1 MTISIIVLKNMGLN
15 EKIYLK
21 RRSENMNKLK
31 KSLSVLLTL
40 VMLFTTLCFFVIPEA
55 GIEANAAATTYRWRV
70 TVNMSAKSE
79 NTDSGNVTIYWKTNN
94 GTGSESSS
102 QIYSG
107 SGSGAIWNVSGTT
120 TFASDS
126 SLGTNVKSGV
136 VPANAYPYKA
146 TATIDIGSAFVNHAL
161 DWEVKIEVFDANGN
175 LVTDSG
181 YGNKEE
187 HTVGWGNGKS
197 YTSTDT
203 VATNY
208 FPAVKTVTTT
218 PATVNV
224 GANGSASATLALS
237 AVDQYGVAWVGTPKS
252 VANGSVTAGTLSGT
266 NVNVTVNDAAGDYAA
281 NIKATYTGANGD
293 ATVTTSG
300 TTAKVTRTMLFDNYF
315 DYDAWRRAGIS
326 ANASTV
332 SNVTANGFTLTS
344 NSGIGLGDAYTLFN
358 YTQKLA
364 PGNYTLMLDV
374 NSTAG
379 RYRVGIADY
388 AEGKSGWDFTNVS
401 VPAFDATQA
410 HPTVNFTVTDTAPY
424 ISVRVDSPAEGAL
437 TVSNFRIIKQGYPL
451 NEITLSSTK
460 KAVSYGDKFKAY
472 NGTLPMPTRIGY
484 DFTGWYYN
492 GSLCYDANGNWVL
505 AGEDEYAV
513 KTYSDAL
520 GYVVTFDSGWK
531 FATYDI
537 NFDYNGG
544 TGTTTPSQYN
554 INSTSVTIPY
564 VGTKAGYVFA
574 GWSVV
579 STTGNWTVGSEIKS
593 STIALN
599 KNYGDVTLKAIWTPA
614 NYTATYSLLGGT
626 MSEASNRGYTI
637 TDSFTLPAPTLTGNE
652 FVGWKPSGAGNWG
665 TEILPAGTVISGK
678 YGDVTLTAQWT
689 KTKHTVVWK
698 NWDGTVLETDTN
710 VDYGSMPYYNGA
722 TPTKPADAQ
731 YTYKFKE
738 WTPAVDVV
746 TGDVIYTATFDSV
759 VNKYTVTWLKEDG
772 TVFEQFK
779 EIEYGAEVPVPA
791 TTPVKNMDAGNV
803 YYFDKWVGYTG
814 EGMKVNGNMSFT
826 ASYTSEVRTYTVT
839 WVNYNGEILEID
851 EGVPYNEMP
860 EYNGAVPVKEGNAE
874 FSYTFSAWSPELS
887 NITKDTTYTA
897 QFTEARNIYTVTFRY
912 LTAIGA
918 EETAVEMS
926 VPYGT
931 EFNTLTDDLEGFGSY
946 LFNDTLHQRFVRW
959 ENRTQTITGAATFIA
974 VYEAAT
980 AHSCTETNTATCE
993 NDGVKTTSCFCGYV
1007 VTEKINAYNHTLKNG
1022 DSAWQ
1027 LTADSPVPTCHAG
1040 VTCKYQC
1047 SICNEIKY
1055 TEVPAS
1061 GHDFTEIEAKEP
1073 TCGVAGNM
1081 AYKFCNNCSLYFA
1094 ADASLYDQ
1102 NSFDDNTFFMLD
1114 ALQHEYES
1122 KITTAPTCTTAGVRT
1137 YTCKNDTTHTY
1148 TEEVSATGHTFVNHV
1163 TEKPVSCMVNGALAH
1178 KQCSECNKFFADAE
1192 GAYSENG
1199 FDTNDSFILT
1209 APGHT
1214 PGEAVVENASE
1225 NATCSKPGSYDLV
1238 VYCTVCGEVLDRDT
1252 VITKLPHDKSEIVVA
1267 GLTGQLVTAATCTE
1281 YAVYK
1286 KVCSMC
1292 KDVMS
1297 DETFSY
1303 VDGGKNPANHSSTD
1317 KYLVNKTI
1325 VTCYADGY
1333 TGDEY
1338 HSCCNVLIA
1347 EGTVISKNTVEHTKG
1362 EPVDITTKPAT
1373 CYETGLYDT
1382 VIYCSVCSANGFET
1396 EISRVS
1402 GNTIKKLPH
1411 TPAQAVAENVNP
1423 ATCYREGSYEEVV
1436 YCSVEACGHEI
1447 SREEKTIEMLEHT
1460 PATAVREDKVAPT
1473 CYSKGSYDMVV
1484 YCSVAECQHEI
1495 SRTPYEIDTLAH
1507 TPATAVRED
1516 KTAPT
1521 CYSEGSY
1528 DMVVYCSVEEC
1539 KHEIS
1544 RTPNSID
1551 KLAHTPAQAV
1561 TEIKVAATCYSEG
1574 SYDLVVYCSVAE
1586 CQHEI
1591 SREEKVSVKLAHTP
1605 AEPVRENIVEPTE
1618 TEDGSYEE
1626 VIYCSVAA
1634 CKHEISRTTK
1644 VTKLER
1650 LINFVLKDKVIT
1662 ITAYNGDTV
1671 TAPEVEEYVSA
1682 EGFIHVFKSWDKE
1695 IVTVNGSATYIAIY
1709 TEPCDYTELDRLEV
1723 TLDAILEGFYE
1734 VEEGILEENWAEINA
1749 VLGAIASINEGRN
1762 TRDESEQVA
1771 VDLVVDRAEALINT
1785 ICPDAGSALEIRG
1798 TGSYKAGTILDLKVF
1813 KMPADTEVSDVIW
1826 TTSDSNIVFVVNGI
1840 LYAVAPGT
1848 VTITAVKGNL
1858 KAELE
1863 IEVTIG
1869 GGARVIMFDSLI
1881 YGANYVVEGSRVLET
1896 TTNIFWSPSAPIQFR
1911 VIATGV
1917 LKDYVLY
1924 INDEIAVPDENGTY
1938 TIPANTG
1945 DAHVRL
1951 EGRVP
1956 DITDDSDNAEKVS
1969 IWELIRRFFQ
1979 KIADFFKN
1987 LFS

>member
-1 MTISIIVLKNMGLN
+1 
-15 EKIYLK
+15 
-21 RRSENMNKLK
+21 MNKLK

-55 GIEANAAATTYRWRV
+55 GIEANAAATTYKWRV
-70 TVNMSAKSE
+70 TVYMTKGSK

-94 GTGSESSS
+94 GTGSEGSA

-107 SGSGAIWNVSGTT
+107 SGSGAIWQEDGQTT
-120 TFASDS
+120 TFVSDS
-126 SLGTNVKSGV
+126 SLSGTVKSGV

-146 TATIDIGSAFVNHAL
+146 TATIDLGSAFSSKIQWAVKLEVL
-161 DWEVKIEVFDANGN
+161 DAQGNVLTDTDFGAREDHTIGWSDGDTYTAN
-175 LVTDSG
+175 
-181 YGNKEE
+181 
-187 HTVGWGNGKS
+187 
-197 YTSTDT
+197 DT
-203 VATNY
+203 VATSY
-208 FPAVKTVTTT
+208 FPVVKTITTT
-218 PATVNV
+218 PESVSV
-224 GANGSASATLALS
+224 GANGTGSATLALS
-237 AVDQYGVAWVGTPKS
+237 AVDQYGVAWVNGPKS
-252 VANGSVTAGTLSGT
+252 VANGTVTAGSISGS

-326 ANASTV
+326 AAYSTV

-379 RYRVGIADY
+379 DYRVGIADY
-388 AEGKSGWDFTNVS
+388 AEGKSGWDFTNVA
-401 VPAFDATQA
+401 VPKFAASEA
-410 HPTVNFTVTDTAPY
+410 HPTVNFTVTEAAPY

-472 NGTLPMPTRIGY
+472 NGTLPIPTRIGY
-484 DFTGWYYN
+484 DFTGWYWQGN
-492 GSLCYDANGNWVL
+492 LCYDANGNWVL

-520 GYVVTFDSGWK
+520 GYVVTFDSGWE

-537 NFDYNGG
+537 NFDYDGG

-564 VGTKAGYVFA
+564 AGTKAGYVFA
-574 GWSVV
+574 GWVV
-579 STTGNWTVGSEIKS
+579 SSAEGNWNVGS
-593 STIALN
+593 TITSANVALN
-599 KNYGDVTLKAIWTPA
+599 KNYGDVTLKAQWTPA
-614 NYTATYSLLGGT
+614 NYTVNYALGGGT
-626 MSEASNRGYTI
+626 MSESSSLGYKI
-637 TDSFTLPAPTLTGNE
+637 TDSFTLPAPTRIGNE

-678 YGDVTLTAQWT
+678 YGDVTLTAQWV
-689 KTKHTVVWK
+689 KTKHTVIWK
-698 NWDGTVLETDTN
+698 NYNGDVLETDTN
-710 VDYGSMPYYNGA
+710 VEYGSMPFYNGA

-731 YTYKFKE
+731 YTYRFDA
-738 WTPAVDVV
+738 WTPEIDVV
-746 TGDVIYTATFDSV
+746 TGDVIYTATFEEI

-772 TVFEQFK
+772 TVFEQFNN
-779 EIEYGAEVPVPA
+779 IDYGADVPVPS
-791 TTPVKNMDAGNV
+791 TTPTKPMDAGNV

-839 WVNYNGEILEID
+839 WVNYNGDILEND
-851 EGVPYNEMP
+851 DSVPYNEMP
-860 EYNGAVPVKEGNAE
+860 EYNGNTPVKEGNAE
-874 FSYTFSAWSPELS
+874 FTYTFSTWSPELS
-887 NITKDTTYTA
+887 AITRDTTYTA
-897 QFTEARNIYTVTFRY
+897 QFTETRNNYTVTFRY

-918 EETAVEMS
+918 EETTVEMS

-931 EFNTLTDDLEGFGSY
+931 DFNTLTANLEGFGSY

-959 ENRTQTITGAATFIA
+959 ENRTQTITGTATFIA
-974 VYEAAT
+974 VYEDAT
-980 AHSCTETNTATCE
+980 AHSCTETNTTTCE
-993 NDGVKTTSCFCGYV
+993 NDGVKTTTCFCGYV
-1007 VTEKINAYNHTLKNG
+1007 VTEDIKAYNHTLADG
-1022 DSAWQ
+1022 TSAWQ
-1027 LTADSPVPTCHAG
+1027 LAPGSPVPTCHVA
-1040 VTCKYQC
+1040 VVCEYQC
-1047 SICNEIKY
+1047 SICKETVF
-1055 TEVPAS
+1055 TEVAAS
-1061 GHDFTEIEAKEP
+1061 GHDFTEIEAEEP
-1073 TCGVAGNM
+1073 ACGVAGNM

-1094 ADASLYDQ
+1094 ADAGLYDV
-1102 NSFDDNTFFMLD
+1102 NSFDDNTFFILD

-1122 KITTAPTCTTAGVRT
+1122 EITTDPTCTTAGVRT
-1137 YTCKNDTTHTY
+1137 YTCKHDATHTY
-1148 TEEVSATGHTFVNHV
+1148 TEPVNATGHTFVNHV
-1163 TEKPVSCMVNGALAH
+1163 AAKPVECMVNGAVAH
-1178 KQCSECNKFFADAE
+1178 KQCSACKKFFADAE

-1199 FDTNDSFILT
+1199 FDTNDSFILK

-1214 PGEAVVENASE
+1214 PGDAVVENASE
-1225 NATCSKPGSYDLV
+1225 DATCEKPGSYDLV
-1238 VYCTVCGEVLDRDT
+1238 VYCTVCREELDRDK
-1252 VITKLPHDKSEIVVA
+1252 VITELPHNKSEIVVP
-1267 GLTGQLVTAATCTE
+1267 GLEGQLVTAATCTD

-1292 KDVMS
+1292 RKAMS

-1303 VDGGKNPANHSSTD
+1303 VDGGKNPANHSSEET
-1317 KYLVNKTI
+1317 YLVNKTI

-1347 EGTVISKNTVEHTKG
+1347 RGTVISKNTVDHTKA
-1362 EPVDITTKPAT
+1362 EPVDIVTKPAT

-1382 VIYCSVCSANGFET
+1382 VTYCSVCSANGFET

-1402 GNTIKKLPH
+1402 GNTIKKIPH
-1411 TPAQAVAENVNP
+1411 TPAQAVSENVKP
-1423 ATCYREGSYEEVV
+1423 ATCYKEGSYEEVV
-1436 YCSVEACGHEI
+1436 YCSVAECREQI
-1447 SREEKTIEMLEHT
+1447 SRTTKTIEKTEHS
-1460 PATAVREDKVAPT
+1460 PAEAVRDDKVAPT

-1484 YCSVAECQHEI
+1484 YCSVAECHHEI
-1495 SRTPYEIDTLAH
+1495 SRTSYDIETTAH

-1528 DMVVYCSVEEC
+1528 DMVVYCSVAEC
-1539 KHEIS
+1539 HREIS
-1544 RTPNSID
+1544 RTPYSIG

-1561 TEIKVAATCYSEG
+1561 TEVKVAATCYREG

-1591 SREEKVSVKLAHTP
+1591 SREEKVSAKLAHTP
-1605 AEPVRENIVEPTE
+1605 AEPVKENIVEPTE
-1618 TEDGSYEE
+1618 TADGSYEE
-1626 VIYCSVAA
+1626 VIYCSVAE

-1644 VTKLER
+1644 ATKLER

-1723 TLDAILEGFYE
+1723 TLNAILEGFYA

-1749 VLGAIASINEGRN
+1749 VLGAIDSINEGRN

-1785 ICPDAGSALEIRG
+1785 VCPDAGSALEIRG
-1798 TGSYKAGTILDLKVF
+1798 TGSYKAGTILELKVF

-1858 KAELE
+1858 KAELTIE
-1863 IEVTIG
+1863 ITLG

-1881 YGANYVVEGSRVLET
+1881 YGANYVVEGSRVLEE
-1896 TTNIFWSPSAPIQFR
+1896 TTNIFWSPYAPIQFR

-1917 LKDYVLY
+1917 LKEYVVY